1 MYTVRASDAHAWVEV
16 YFAGVGW
23 VAFEPTPG
31 FAAPNL
37 AGVDSG
43 AASAGQSADAAE
55 QGLAAAGNSAA
66 DGAAAGARGLAGRA
80 AAQLQAAAVR
90 AADAAERGAHAL
102 AQAARSAASA
112 RPWAMAALAAG
123 ATGAAGLAAAAWRRR
138 ERDAFARALHKYRQR
153 AGRGPAHSGPR
164 AIPRVA
170 EHVLRELDARP
181 EPDHRIDHGSRISA
195 ALMLPPHIIS
205 LIAEFVR
212 WTNRRGY
219 GSEWTELPVQA
230 ELSNLREAIQSMT
243 PSKQSKSQ
251 GAVPT
256 FRRQTDGER
265 NFSSKRGDTTCPD
278 PDSGQQR

>member
-138 ERDAFARALHKYRQR
+138 ERDAFARALHKYGSALA
-153 AGRGPAHSGPR
+153 AGRRTAARGQFLAL
-164 AIPRVA
+164 ADMCW
-170 EHVLRELDARP
+170 RELYARRGTRP
-181 EPDHRIDHGSRISA
+181 PHSTAREYAA
-195 ALMLPPHIIS
+195 ALMLPPHIIP

-212 WTNRRGY
+212 WDEQARY

-251 GAVPT
+251 GAV
-256 FRRQTDGER
+256 R
-265 NFSSKRGDTTCPD
+265 SV
-278 PDSGQQR
+278 